1 MGGPAFETSIVTR
14 RDEMLYT
21 FAEFQIQGYVGRRT
35 ELGGGKVLKV
45 SIAATDSWKD
55 KDSGELRERTD
66 WNTVT
71 LFERSTAGFAWLKE
85 NLKPGDLVHVRGRI
99 GESNYAKDGQ
109 TVYETS
115 LTADRF
121 AVVPVGK
128 DG

>member
-1 MGGPAFETSIVTR
+1 MARGVNKVILIGNVGGDPETRYMPNGNAVTNIT
-14 RDEMLYT
+14 LAT
-21 FAEFQIQGYVGRRT
+21 
-35 ELGGGKVLKV
+35 
-45 SIAATDSWKD
+45 TDSWKD

-99 GESNYAKDGQ
+99 GESNYEKDGQ
-109 TVYETS
+109 TVYDTS

>member
-1 MGGPAFETSIVTR
+1 MNWNLDQLQLFVRT
-14 RDEMLYT
+14 
-21 FAEFQIQGYVGRRT
+21 AESRSFSAAARQTGRAQSAVST
-35 ELGGGKVLKV
+35 AIALLESDLG
-45 SIAATDSWKD
+45 
-55 KDSGELRERTD
+55 
-66 WNTVT
+66 VT

-109 TVYETS
+109 TVYQTS

>member
-1 MGGPAFETSIVTR
+1 
-14 RDEMLYT
+14 MLYT
-21 FAEFQIQGYVGRRT
+21 FAEFQSQGYVGRRT

-71 LFERSTAGFAWLKE
+71 LFERSTTGFAWLKE

-99 GESNYAKDGQ
+99 AESNYEKDGQ

-115 LTADRF
+115 LAADRF
-121 AVVPVGK
+121 AVVPTGK
-128 DG
+128 DA

>member
-1 MGGPAFETSIVTR
+1 MLRRPGHSSIHGV
-14 RDEMLYT
+14 
-21 FAEFQIQGYVGRRT
+21 FGAGS
-35 ELGGGKVLKV
+35 GGGKTLKV
-45 SIAATDSWKD
+45 LGG
-55 KDSGELRERTD
+55 SGGRDRCGQRMERTI

>member
-1 MGGPAFETSIVTR
+1 MIYLAVNRVALDPAFGHLQLVP
-14 RDEMLYT
+14 
-21 FAEFQIQGYVGRRT
+21 
-35 ELGGGKVLKV
+35 
-45 SIAATDSWKD
+45 
-55 KDSGELRERTD
+55 
-66 WNTVT
+66 

-99 GESNYAKDGQ
+99 GESNYEKDGQ
-109 TVYETS
+109 TVYDTS